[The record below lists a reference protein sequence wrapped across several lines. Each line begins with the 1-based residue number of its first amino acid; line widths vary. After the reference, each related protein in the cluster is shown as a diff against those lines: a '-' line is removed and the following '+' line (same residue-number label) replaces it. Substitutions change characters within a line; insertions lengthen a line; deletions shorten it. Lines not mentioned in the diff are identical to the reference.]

1 MEVTVSPST
10 LQGKIKIPASK
21 SATQRVCAA
30 ALLFEGKTILQS
42 YGKSKDDKTAVSI
55 LQQLGV
61 PVFFENEK
69 IIIQSRGLYHVLNP
83 VQTKIHCGASGLS
96 TRMFAPILSLSHQAF
111 MLTGE
116 DSLLQR
122 PLTEME
128 NFFPALGVSIK
139 TQSSFLPIHI
149 QGPLKA
155 KDIIV
160 NGQESSQYITG
171 LLLALSSCKEEY
183 FSLKINQVK
192 STPYIDLTLEVMSHF
207 GMRMPEQRNETEY
220 YFGAIEP
227 KNHRDEVTYK
237 VEGDWSAAAFW
248 LVAGAVFGAVR
259 VEGLKLDST
268 QGDKAILNVLQMVGA
283 GISIE
288 ANSIEVRP
296 QALNPF
302 AFDATHC
309 PDLFP
314 PLVALAAYTKG
325 VSVINGV
332 HRLTHKESNRA
343 AVLKSEFGKLGL
355 DIQEINDSFVIR
367 GGVQLRGG
375 VVESHQDHRIAMALA
390 IAALGATDQ
399 VKIVQAEA
407 VEKSYPDFFEDLK
420 SLQNL
425 S

>member
-1 MEVTVSPST
+1 MEVTVGPST

-21 SATQRVCAA
+21 SAMQRACAA
-30 ALLFEGKTILQS
+30 ALLLEGNTILQS
-42 YGKSKDDKTAVSI
+42 YGKSKDDQAALAI

-61 PVFFENEK
+61 SIFFENEQ
-69 IIIQSRGLYHVLNP
+69 IIIQSKGLYHLLNP
-83 VQTKIHCGASGLS
+83 SQTNIHCGASGLS
-96 TRMFAPILSLSHQAF
+96 TRMFAPILALSPRAF
-111 MLTGE
+111 TLTGE
-116 DSLLQR
+116 GSLLQR

-128 NFFPALGVSIK
+128 NFFPALGVNIQ
-139 TQSSFLPIHI
+139 TQNSYLPIHI

-171 LLLALSSCKEEY
+171 LLLALSSCKEEC
-183 FSLKINQVK
+183 FSLQINQAK
-192 STPYIDLTLEVMSHF
+192 STPYIDLTLEIMSHF
-207 GMRMPEQRNETEY
+207 GMRLPEKRNASEY
-220 YFGAIEP
+220 YFGTIER
-227 KNHRDEVTYK
+227 KNRSNEIVYK

-248 LVAGAVFGAVR
+248 LVAGAVFGAVK

-268 QGDKAILNVLQMVGA
+268 QGDKAILTVLQMVGA

-288 ANSIEVRP
+288 ENSIEVRP
-296 QALNPF
+296 QSLNPF

-314 PLVALAAYTKG
+314 PLVALAAYTNG

-332 HRLTHKESNRA
+332 HRLIHKESNRA
-343 AVLKSEFGKLGL
+343 EVLKSEFGKLGL

-367 GGVQLRGG
+367 GGAQLQGG
-375 VVESHQDHRIAMALA
+375 TVESYQDHRIAMALA
-390 IAALGATDQ
+390 IAALGAKDK
-399 VKIVQAEA
+399 VKIMQAEA